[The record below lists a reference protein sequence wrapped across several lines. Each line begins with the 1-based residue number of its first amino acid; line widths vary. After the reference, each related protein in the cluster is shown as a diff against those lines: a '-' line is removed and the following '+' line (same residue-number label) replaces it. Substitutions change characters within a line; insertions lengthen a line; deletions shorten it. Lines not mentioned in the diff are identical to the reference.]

1 MTEEQIISLWRSGL
15 SKYKVAE
22 IYKRTCN
29 QQIRIMR
36 LEPHNRN
43 RGRLISSY
51 EALAMIEKIIL
62 KHMMEGN
69 NKW

>member
-1 MTEEQIISLWRSGL
+1 MTDEQIIKLWRSGL

-22 IYKRTCN
+22 IYKRAYN
-29 QQIRIMR
+29 QQIKIMR

-51 EALAMIEKIIL
+51 EALARVERVIL
-62 KHMMEGN
+62 IYR
-69 NKW
+69 